1 MTLTSRLDP
10 TLPTKRATGLTRLWK
25 ALGYSINGLR
35 SSYRYEE
42 AFRQEV
48 LLGAFLIPLAFV
60 MPVSS
65 LGKLLLVGSVL
76 LVWITELLNSAVEAV
91 VDRVSMEYHELAKHA
106 KDAGSAAVFVSLLFC
121 LMVWVW
127 ILSDRFF

>member
-1 MTLTSRLDP
+1 MTPTSRLTP
-10 TLPTKRATGLTRLWK
+10 TAHKRATGFTRLWK

-48 LLGAFLIPLAFV
+48 LLGAFLILLAFL

-65 LGKLLLVGSVL
+65 LGKLLLVSSVL

-106 KDAGSAAVFVSLLFC
+106 KDAGSAAVLVSLLFC
-121 LMVWVW
+121 LIVWVW
-127 ILSDRFF
+127 VLSDRFW

>member
-1 MTLTSRLDP
+1 MIPTSRLTP
-10 TLPTKRATGLTRLWK
+10 ASHKRTTGLTRLWK

-48 LLGAFLIPLAFV
+48 LLGAFLIPLAFL

-106 KDAGSAAVFVSLLFC
+106 KDAGSAAVLVSLLFC
-121 LMVWVW
+121 LIVWVW